1 MNSKLGLCV
10 VVVFLSTTSLVAQSA
25 TSQWATCFS
34 ASSQKSIDQKM
45 EKFLEK
51 VSKETQCPLSELRY
65 SVVASY
71 TGFYSSECRQ
81 LPKKIVVTAQGK
93 EYTYNHQGL
102 SGALGYWLL
111 GSWKLE
117 KKKAK

>member
-1 MNSKLGLCV
+1 MNSKLVLCV
-10 VVVFLSTTSLVAQSA
+10 VVVFLSATSLVAQSA

-51 VSKETQCPLSELRY
+51 VSKETQCPLSKLSY
-65 SVVASY
+65 TIVQSY
-71 TGFYSSECRQ
+71 TGLYTQECRH

-93 EYTYNHQGL
+93 EYTYMHQGL
-102 SGALGYWLL
+102 SGAVGYWLL

-117 KKKAK
+117 KKKA